1 MFIASWTCP
10 SLRDYQT
17 YIFTDELAACQDTCA
32 YILETISKFELK
44 NPDHIREAKEING
57 LIELG
62 TVESYREA
70 IRKWNDSLLNY
81 DNDPEYWSCYSVET
95 LKPKVPEI
103 LSEDFFESSFSN

>member
-10 SLRDYQT
+10 SLRDHQI
-17 YIFTDELAACQDTCA
+17 YIFADEFSARQDTCA
-32 YILETISKFELK
+32 YILNSISKFELK

-70 IRKWNDSLLNY
+70 IRQWNDSLLNY
-81 DNDPEYWSCYSVET
+81 DNDPEYWSCYSAET

-103 LSEDFFESSFSN
+103 LSDEFFESNSAN